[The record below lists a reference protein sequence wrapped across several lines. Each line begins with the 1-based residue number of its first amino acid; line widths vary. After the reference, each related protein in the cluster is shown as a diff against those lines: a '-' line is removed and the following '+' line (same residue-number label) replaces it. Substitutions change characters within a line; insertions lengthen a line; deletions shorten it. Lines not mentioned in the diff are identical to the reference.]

1 MRATWSAAILACSL
15 LAASPLIAHD
25 VDVTSV
31 ARVFLD
37 EIGEGRYL
45 LSIVDTKVPPILD
58 RRGVLPARCAPVA
71 VEDVEI
77 RVVSGF
83 VFECE
88 SPLAS
93 GDVLIL
99 PWSLAGVVV
108 TFGVSS
114 LVNLRMNGE
123 EPSPGAG
130 LDALR
135 DTNYANALAHSLT
148 YWWKEWRTQIKSYF
162 SG

>member
-1 MRATWSAAILACSL
+1 MFTFAIDYFILVFVATI
-15 LAASPLIAHD
+15 
-25 VDVTSV
+25 
-31 ARVFLD
+31 
-37 EIGEGRYL
+37 
-45 LSIVDTKVPPILD
+45 
-58 RRGVLPARCAPVA
+58 GVLQISASLGRLRGLLLLKPPVVASTLGLLLVVASFIWFFSTGTRNINDYEGGLDAPTQA
-71 VEDVEI
+71 LFFFL
-77 RVVSGF
+77 G
-83 VFECE
+83 
-88 SPLAS
+88 
-93 GDVLIL
+93 
-99 PWSLAGVVV
+99 SLAGVVV

-148 YWWKEWRTQIKSYF
+148 YWWKEWRTQMKSYF